1 MLDLLTIG
9 SENEVSQEA
18 LEAIKKEFGLE
29 STRKH
34 GSNYKFNEV
43 FTRKGEHF
51 FCLRTNPKFPNN
63 PMTSL
68 WINPSRFNFHSEV
81 KRIVLPI
88 MGNNCFLNRIDFC
101 SDLPVANSEI
111 QARVRIKSKQKRTDY
126 ESGQRAT
133 GQYYGKRSHIIVI
146 YDKSYQLQ
154 KLDCREAFVKAESRL
169 APLTRIEV
177 RLNKYKGMET
187 DFNKLESYQSY
198 DPFKQ
203 VEIVDFDMSDNL
215 REKERFK
222 AEYLRDLSSKI
233 GFHQAYKT
241 LNTGNNFSKTWVNCI
256 SSSKLNNQL
265 RESHFESLS
274 RYFGG

>member
-9 SENEVSQEA
+9 SENEVSQDA
-18 LEAIKKEFGLE
+18 LEAIKKELGLE

-68 WINPSRFNFHSEV
+68 WINPSRFSVHSEV
-81 KRIVLPI
+81 KSIVLPI
-88 MGNNCFLNRIDFC
+88 MGNDCFLNRIDFC
-101 SDLPVANSEI
+101 SDLPVASTEI
-111 QARVRIKSKQKRTDY
+111 QARVRIKNKQKRTEY
-126 ESGQRAT
+126 NFGPRAT

-154 KLDCREAFVKAESRL
+154 KLGIKEEFVNYETRPT
-169 APLTRIEV
+169 PLTRIEV

-203 VEIVDFDMSDNL
+203 VEIVDFDTSENHK
-215 REKERFK
+215 EKERFK
-222 AEYLRDLSSKI
+222 AEYLRELSSKI
-233 GFHQAYKT
+233 GFHQAHKT

-256 SSSKLNNQL
+256 SSSNLNNQL

-274 RYFGG
+274 KYFGG